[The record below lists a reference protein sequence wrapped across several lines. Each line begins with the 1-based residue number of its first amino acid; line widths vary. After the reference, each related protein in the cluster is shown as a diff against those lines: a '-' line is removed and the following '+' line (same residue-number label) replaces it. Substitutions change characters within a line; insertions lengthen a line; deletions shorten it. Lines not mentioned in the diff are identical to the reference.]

1 MNTTT
6 PGTGFDYKP
15 SLTPEQVA
23 LAALRNLRGKSVG
36 GEFFQDAL
44 NVIASLADEH
54 AKQWPDFDMGPAM
67 TAVDLAACA
76 FEDINLPAEPAHVLH
91 QERVDAVRL
100 GGVL

>member
-1 MNTTT
+1 MTMNTTT

-23 LAALRNLRGKSVG
+23 LRGKSVG

-54 AKQWPDFDMGPAM
+54 SKQWPDFDMGPAM

-76 FEDINLPAEPAHVLH
+76 FEDIKLPAEPAHVLH
-91 QERVDAVRL
+91 MERVDAARL